1 MTLIE
6 AVQGGVSVDASPR
19 REPRHA
25 HLDPPTSPSRLL
37 LDPLRPF
44 LVIAGLFMALAVAAY
59 AGHGWLL
66 LHIDEPIGR
75 FVVDHREAWLDTVML
90 RISFFGSTRF
100 VLAGGLV
107 LALVAWPK
115 CRMATVLIVAATLTR
130 PPVEFVL
137 KLIVN
142 RDRPEI
148 DQMVHGAGF
157 SFPSGH
163 PMAAATLWLMVPV
176 VISLYTP
183 SRRVWHVSVTSCL
196 AAVVLIGSSR
206 VYLGVHWPT
215 DVLAGGLAAAMLL
228 AGLDLAFRRL
238 HAPREC
244 AGTKVPCH
252 G

>member
-25 HLDPPTSPSRLL
+25 HLDPPTSPSRILL
-37 LDPLRPF
+37 EPWRPF
-44 LVIAGLFMALAVAAY
+44 LIVAALFAALAVAAF
-59 AGHGWLL
+59 AADGWLL
-66 LHIDEPIGR
+66 LHVDEPIGR
-75 FVVDHREAWLDTVML
+75 FVVDHRTAWLDTAML

-100 VLAGGLV
+100 VLGAGLV
-107 LALVAWPK
+107 LALAAWPR
-115 CRMATVLIVAATLTR
+115 CRMATVLIVGATLTR

-137 KLIVN
+137 KLLVN

-148 DQMVHGAGF
+148 AQMVHGAGY

-163 PMAAATLWLMVPV
+163 PMAAATLWLLVPV
-176 VISLYTP
+176 VISLYTS
-183 SRRVWHVSVTSCL
+183 SRRAWHVSVAACL

-206 VYLGVHWPT
+206 VYLGVHWPS
-215 DVLAGGLAAAMLL
+215 DVVAGGLAAAMLL

-238 HAPREC
+238 HAPRGC
-244 AGTKVPCH
+244 GGARHPCS
-252 G
+252 